1 MWRYLFIELVLL
13 SCYGMFGM
21 ALMPDA
27 ARFDS
32 ENGEDG
38 KIVQFLFA
46 PMLGAAVW
54 LAVSVFFGML
64 LPYNGFLFAA
74 VSLFSAGLVFVRR
87 QKLFFIR
94 DKAVWLFILASI
106 ILSLLI
112 MYGVMPHKIG
122 SGVYFT
128 RSAYDHVKTAIV
140 HSISANGL
148 PPLNPWL
155 AEEGKPLVMSYYF
168 GWHAWAAQLAALPFV
183 SALDAEAVMTGF
195 TALLSLL
202 TVGAFGIKLTKR
214 KISLLFLFLLSCSS
228 SITNAQ
234 IQAILP
240 KALHK
245 IFSVPNEV
253 YWTFF
258 DNTLWS
264 PQHEFSG
271 AAVLIV
277 LYLYTLLLK
286 NRDKRQSLELALLLG
301 LLAAAA
307 FFTSVY
313 AGIFALLLFVL
324 MLISI
329 YITNG
334 EYRKD
339 FNASFVFQLAAAL
352 FALLLSAMFIRYM
365 LQYYPESSPLAFG
378 VKPYDMPGVNP
389 YDIPILRF
397 TQTVKHWCY
406 FYLFILPCRLSL
418 PYVLGIT
425 AILIPHIL
433 PKDRLAKLGKYFT
446 LMLLAVIFVVHST
459 FYTNDFG
466 WRTPTAAFRLCTIFA
481 AVLCVNIYDVLKK
494 SGARYGT
501 AFVALLVC
509 FPLLYHDTFT
519 GELNLPKSDPQIH
532 TAFAEAAKGWSVV
545 REHTDKNEI
554 VMCNPK
560 SFENMPNQIFGE
572 YTNIF
577 FSFYAERYTALADL
591 IFSKCY
597 SEYYSEKKLNERH
610 AKAVKFFAGNPS
622 ADDVAYAADTQKIKA
637 ILVTPFD
644 GLWKNCGALETRYR
658 KVKETEYYR
667 VYVRE

>member
-13 SCYGMFGM
+13 GCYGMFGM

-38 KIVQFLFA
+38 KVVQFLFA

-54 LAVSVFFGML
+54 LAASVFFGML

-74 VSLFSAGLVFVRR
+74 AALFSAGIVFVRR
-87 QKLFFIR
+87 QRLFFVR
-94 DKAVWLFILASI
+94 DTAAWLFVLASI

-112 MYGVMPHKIG
+112 MYGVVPHKIG
-122 SGVYFT
+122 SGIYLT
-128 RSAYDHVKTAIV
+128 SSAYDHVKTAIV

-155 AEEGKPLVMSYYF
+155 AEGGKPLVMSYYF
-168 GWHAWAAQLAALPFV
+168 GWHAWTAQLAALSFI

-195 TALLSLL
+195 STLLSLL
-202 TVGAFGIKLTKR
+202 TVGAFCIKLTKR
-214 KISLLFLFLLSCSS
+214 KISLLFMFLLSCSS

-234 IQAILP
+234 IQFLLP

-245 IFSVPNEV
+245 ILSVPNEV
-253 YWTFF
+253 YWTFI
-258 DNTLWS
+258 DNTMWS
-264 PQHEFSG
+264 PQHEFS
-271 AAVLIV
+271 AAAILII

-286 NRDKRQSLELALLLG
+286 SRDKRQSLELTLLLG

-378 VKPYDMPGVNP
+378 VCPYYISVSGL
-389 YDIPILRF
+389 I
-397 TQTVKHWCY
+397 QAVKHWCY
-406 FYLFILPCRLSL
+406 FYLFVLPCRLSM
-418 PYVLGIT
+418 PYVLGIA
-425 AILIPHIL
+425 AILFSHTL
-433 PKDRLAKLGKYFT
+433 PNERFTKLGKYFT
-446 LMLLAVIFVVHST
+446 MLLIAVIFVVHST
-459 FYTNDFG
+459 FYSNDFG
-466 WRTPTAAFRLCTIFA
+466 WRTPTAAFRLFSIFA
-481 AVLCVNIYDVLKK
+481 AALCVKIYDALKK

-501 AFVALLVC
+501 TFIVLLVC
-509 FPLLYHDTFT
+509 FPLLCHDTFT
-519 GELNLPKSDPQIH
+519 REFIPKKSDPRLH
-532 TAFAEAAKGWSVV
+532 TAFAEAVKGWSVV
-545 REHTDKNEI
+545 REHTDKNEL
-554 VMCNPK
+554 VLCNPE
-560 SFENMPNQIFGE
+560 SFENMPNLVFGY
-572 YTNIF
+572 YTNMF
-577 FSFYAERYTALADL
+577 FALYAERYSSLGDR

-597 SEYYSEKKLNERH
+597 SEYYSEKKLNARH
-610 AKAVKFFAGNPS
+610 ARAVYFFKGNPS
-622 ADDVAYAADTQKIKA
+622 ADDVDYAADTQKIKA
-637 ILVTPFD
+637 ILVTPYD

-667 VYVRE
+667 VYIKTE

>member
-1 MWRYLFIELVLL
+1 MWYYLLIEIVLL

-27 ARFDS
+27 ARFDG
-32 ENGEDG
+32 ENGEGG
-38 KIVQFLFA
+38 KIVPFMLA
-46 PMLGAAVW
+46 PLLGAAVW

-74 VSLFSAGLVFVRR
+74 LTLFSAGFIFVRR
-87 QKLFFIR
+87 QRLFFVC
-94 DKAVWLFILASI
+94 DEAVCLFVLASA
-106 ILSLLI
+106 ILSLLV
-112 MYGVMPHKIG
+112 MYGVIPHKIG
-122 SGVYFT
+122 SGIYFT

-155 AEEGKPLVMSYYF
+155 ADGGKPLIIAYYF
-168 GWHAWAAQLAALPFV
+168 GWHAWAAQLAMLSFV
-183 SALDAEAVMTGF
+183 SSLDAEAVMTGF

-202 TVGAFGIKLTKR
+202 TVGAFCVKLTKR

-253 YWTFF
+253 YWTFV

-264 PQHEFSG
+264 PQHEFS
-271 AAVLIV
+271 AAVVLIV

-286 NRDKRQSLELALLLG
+286 SRDKRQSLELALLLG

-324 MLISI
+324 LLIPI
-329 YITNG
+329 YLTGRNF
-334 EYRKD
+334 RKD
-339 FNASFVFQLAAAL
+339 FNASFVFQLSAAA

-365 LQYYPESSPLAFG
+365 LRYYPESSPIAFG
-378 VKPYDMPGVNP
+378 VTPYYMAVSGFAQ
-389 YDIPILRF
+389 I
-397 TQTVKHWCY
+397 VKHWCY
-406 FYLFILPCRLSL
+406 FYLFVLPCRLSL
-418 PYVLGIT
+418 PYILGIA
-425 AILIPHIL
+425 AILLPHTL
-433 PKDRLAKLGKYFT
+433 PEDRLAKLGKYFT
-446 LMLLAVIFVVHST
+446 LLLLAVIFVVHST
-459 FYTNDFG
+459 FYSNDFG
-466 WRTPTAAFRLCTIFA
+466 WRTPTAAFRICSIFA
-481 AVLCVNIYDVLKK
+481 AVLCVKIYDALKK
-494 SGARYGT
+494 SGTRQAST
-501 AFVALLVC
+501 FIVLLIC
-509 FPLLYHDTFT
+509 FPLLYHHDLTSEFIT
-519 GELNLPKSDPQIH
+519 KKSDPQIH
-532 TAFAEAAKGWSVV
+532 TAFAEAAKGWSVI
-545 REHTDKNEI
+545 REHTGKNEI
-554 VMCNPK
+554 VMCSPK
-560 SFENMPNQIFGE
+560 SFENMPNQIFGK

-577 FSFYAERYTALADL
+577 FSFYAERYTALADQ

-597 SEYYSEKKLNERH
+597 SEYYSEKKLNARY
-610 AKAVKFFAGNPS
+610 ARTVYFFKGNPS

-637 ILVTPFD
+637 ILVTPYD

-667 VYVRE
+667 VYVKKETAEN